1 MENPDDEVDSQ
12 QKTKG
17 EEGNSGGGTP
27 LTKRKGKFSKMGK
40 IFRPWKWRKKKP
52 SDQFAETS
60 KVLERKISVRKS
72 RQELIATGVLKEV
85 PENEKGP
92 SVKNGHLEPMDV
104 DRLSDVRLSR
114 GDPDMSKNF
123 PKGSQGEDHRSR
135 IPSDASRSN
144 RAPLDVDSYARLPL
158 DVDRQSRVP
167 SDSNRTLPRGA
178 TLDDRYYREE
188 RRDLKDDREDRG
200 RKDKDDMDRK
210 DRREEK
216 EKDRDTD
223 HKTERDYREKRDV
236 RDDRD
241 RRGERIDRDG
251 RDRDERERRDR
262 DEKEKKDRIEKDR
275 RDRDKDERE
284 RKGRDEK
291 ERRDRDDRERKEREG
306 RERDERERK
315 EREGRER
322 DERERRERG
331 RDDKE
336 RWNGTLDRHERERK
350 DREDRE
356 RRERED
362 RERKV
367 VDEKEK
373 RERDDFERRDMR
385 DRREEKDQRLGRE
398 KEKRDDKLKED
409 RERKDAPID
418 KDNRE
423 KRDDWAKRNEKDLR
437 DDRARR
443 EDKDKKEKT
452 MEDSRPTVRPF
463 SDVETRPP
471 LEKSSSEA
479 ENRPRPTSEVDRR
492 TTLPRY
498 VSPTEFQKLSDSAG
512 IFAPN
517 PRPAPDSK
525 QEPPPLKQ
533 ALLPPK
539 PSTSLPS
546 DFHTYATPPSS
557 SSSSSSCSSSN
568 EVPIAKPPR
577 TVSLITE
584 DLPSLPIPAA
594 SSADSSIPPPVPP
607 HAKQPPVPPPKPTN
621 RNSNPPLLAPSL
633 QRGSNVRQPCY
644 WTSWGR
650 QNEQSSS
657 LSLPVYLRHR
667 AHQTSSAE
675 ASQPPGGVMAVPTP
689 SKRSPPTPPKR
700 MTPVTKR
707 HSVEPSPPTQASDPS
722 SSEPPSVQTAAPP
735 PVPKRESSDNRTN
748 ATVSQKPAELQL
760 PPPSHIPPS
769 PPRSKSLQI
778 AGGNN
783 SVQCDP
789 PSPTTEPPSQPP
801 VLPLHIRIQKALA
814 TSGPIQPATSGNQRA
829 HSLLFDLPPDIPLE
843 DDGNNRRSLPIFI
856 EPLRLPEDDDFDMEE
871 ELRKLQPQRPLRQ
884 PDLEPRSRRA
894 LVEDPRV
901 SVIPE
906 GDASDSGEDS
916 DGPILYRDDDD
927 VEEDDDDDEPLS
939 GLASRVKRKD
949 TLDRRLEKQE
959 RAEREA
965 EDSSDGRTWSNR
977 EQWEALKNKIGV
989 TLNRRLS
996 QRPSAEELEQRNILQ
1011 AKNEAD
1017 RRRERSEI
1025 KRRLTRKLSQR
1036 PTVAELQARK
1046 ILRFH
1051 EYVECTQAEDYDRRA
1066 DKPWTKLTPADKAA
1080 IRKELND
1087 FKSSEMEVHEESRIY
1102 TRFHRP

>member
-17 EEGNSGGGTP
+17 EEGSSGGGTP

-178 TLDDRYYREE
+178 TLNDRYYREE
-188 RRDLKDDREDRG
+188 KRDLKDDREDRG

-216 EKDRDTD
+216 EKDRETD

-262 DEKEKKDRIEKDR
+262 DEKEKKDRIERDR

-284 RKGRDEK
+284 RKGREEK
-291 ERRDRDDRERKEREG
+291 ERRDRDERERKEREG

-322 DERERRERG
+322 DEKERRERG

-356 RRERED
+356 RKVVDEREKRERED
-362 RERKV
+362 F
-367 VDEKEK
+367 EK
-373 RERDDFERRDMR
+373 RDMR
-385 DRREEKDQRLGRE
+385 DKREEKDQRLGRE

-418 KDNRE
+418 KENRE

-443 EDKDKKEKT
+443 EDKDKKEKP
-452 MEDSRPTVRPF
+452 MEDSRPAVRPF
-463 SDVETRPP
+463 SEVETRPP
-471 LEKSSSEA
+471 LEKSSSEGG
-479 ENRPRPTSEVDRR
+479 NRPRPTSSVDRR
-492 TTLPRY
+492 TTLSRY
-498 VSPTEFQKLSDSAG
+498 VSPTEFQEHSDSVG

-525 QEPPPLKQ
+525 Q
-533 ALLPPK
+533 ALFPPK

-584 DLPSLPIPAA
+584 DLPSIPIPAA

-621 RNSNPPLLAPSL
+621 RNSNPPLLA
-633 QRGSNVRQPCY
+633 
-644 WTSWGR
+644 
-650 QNEQSSS
+650 
-657 LSLPVYLRHR
+657 
-667 AHQTSSAE
+667 E

-689 SKRSPPTPPKR
+689 TKRSPPTPPKR

-722 SSEPPSVQTAAPP
+722 SSEPPSAQTAAPP

-789 PSPTTEPPSQPP
+789 PSPTTEPPCQPP
-801 VLPLHIRIQKALA
+801 LLPLHIRIQKALA

-906 GDASDSGEDS
+906 GDASDSEEDS
-916 DGPILYRDDDD
+916 DGPILYRDD
-927 VEEDDDDDEPLS
+927 VEEEDDDEPLS

>member
-1 MENPDDEVDSQ
+1 MFVRSRCVYDEVDSQ

-17 EEGNSGGGTP
+17 EEGSSGGGTP

-85 PENEKGP
+85 PENEKVP

-104 DRLSDVRLSR
+104 DTLSNARLSR
-114 GDPDMSKNF
+114 GESDTSKNF
-123 PKGSQGEDHRSR
+123 PKGPQGEYHRSR

-167 SDSNRTLPRGA
+167 SDSSRTLPRGA
-178 TLDDRYYREE
+178 TL
-188 RRDLKDDREDRG
+188 DRG

-216 EKDRDTD
+216 EKDRETD

-262 DEKEKKDRIEKDR
+262 DEKEKKDRIERDR
-275 RDRDKDERE
+275 RDRDKEERERRDRNEKESRGDERE
-284 RKGRDEK
+284 LGGWDEREKRDRGRDEK
-291 ERRDRDDRERKEREG
+291 ERRDRDERERKEREG
-306 RERDERERK
+306 RDRDERERK

-356 RRERED
+356 RKERED

-367 VDEKEK
+367 VDEREK

-443 EDKDKKEKT
+443 EDKGKKEKQ
-452 MEDSRPTVRPF
+452 MEDSHPAVRAF
-463 SDVETRPP
+463 SEVETRPP
-471 LEKSSSEA
+471 FEKSSSEA
-479 ENRPRPTSEVDRR
+479 GNRPRPTSEVDRR
-492 TTLPRY
+492 TTLSRY
-498 VSPTEFQKLSDSAG
+498 VSPTEFQELSDSAG
-512 IFAPN
+512 ISAPN
-517 PRPAPDSK
+517 PRPAPDPK

-533 ALLPPK
+533 ALFPPK

-568 EVPIAKPPR
+568 EVPITKPPR

-594 SSADSSIPPPVPP
+594 SPADSSIPPPVPP

-633 QRGSNVRQPCY
+633 QRGSNVRQPSY

-667 AHQTSSAE
+667 ARQTSSAE
-675 ASQPPGGVMAVPTP
+675 ASQPPGGGDGGPYL
-689 SKRSPPTPPKR
+689 
-700 MTPVTKR
+700 
-707 HSVEPSPPTQASDPS
+707 HQAIS
-722 SSEPPSVQTAAPP
+722 TYA
-735 PVPKRESSDNRTN
+735 
-748 ATVSQKPAELQL
+748 SQ
-760 PPPSHIPPS
+760 
-769 PPRSKSLQI
+769 
-778 AGGNN
+778 
-783 SVQCDP
+783 
-789 PSPTTEPPSQPP
+789 
-801 VLPLHIRIQKALA
+801 
-814 TSGPIQPATSGNQRA
+814 
-829 HSLLFDLPPDIPLE
+829 E
-843 DDGNNRRSLPIFI
+843 DDARHQTPFRGTFS
-856 EPLRLPEDDDFDMEE
+856 
-871 ELRKLQPQRPLRQ
+871 
-884 PDLEPRSRRA
+884 SH
-894 LVEDPRV
+894 
-901 SVIPE
+901 
-906 GDASDSGEDS
+906 
-916 DGPILYRDDDD
+916 
-927 VEEDDDDDEPLS
+927 S
-939 GLASRVKRKD
+939 GL
-949 TLDRRLEKQE
+949 
-959 RAEREA
+959 
-965 EDSSDGRTWSNR
+965 
-977 EQWEALKNKIGV
+977 
-989 TLNRRLS
+989 
-996 QRPSAEELEQRNILQ
+996 
-1011 AKNEAD
+1011 
-1017 RRRERSEI
+1017 
-1025 KRRLTRKLSQR
+1025 
-1036 PTVAELQARK
+1036 
-1046 ILRFH
+1046 
-1051 EYVECTQAEDYDRRA
+1051 
-1066 DKPWTKLTPADKAA
+1066 
-1080 IRKELND
+1080 
-1087 FKSSEMEVHEESRIY
+1087 
-1102 TRFHRP
+1102 